1 MTANSIR
8 LPDSLAKK
16 AEQLAKREGV
26 SLDQFVTAAVSEKL
40 SNRIAE
46 ESIERR
52 AGRASR
58 EKFLAALANV
68 PDVPPAKEDVLAED

>member
-1 MTANSIR
+1 MTAISIR

-16 AEQLAKREGV
+16 AGELAKREGV

-40 SNRIAE
+40 SNRIGKD
-46 ESIERR
+46 SIEFR
-52 AGRASR
+52 AARASR

-68 PDVPPAKEDVLAED
+68 PDGSRQ